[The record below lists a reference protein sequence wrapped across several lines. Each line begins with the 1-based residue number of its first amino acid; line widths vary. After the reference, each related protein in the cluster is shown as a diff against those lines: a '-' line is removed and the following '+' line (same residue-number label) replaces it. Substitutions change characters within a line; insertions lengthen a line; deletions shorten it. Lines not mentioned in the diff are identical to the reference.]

1 MILIIIN
8 MQFEETSDQW
18 MGSLLGAQG
27 TQGRGS
33 AAAADKCK
41 FKSVHQDIGEQ
52 EERKGDHYVG
62 EGMLFDK
69 HC

>member
-1 MILIIIN
+1 
-8 MQFEETSDQW
+8 MQFEEIPDQW
-18 MGSLLGAQG
+18 MGSLVSAQG
-27 TQGRGS
+27 TQRRGS

-52 EERKGDHYVG
+52 EKRERDHYIR